1 MIGLAKLAAAV
12 ALLALVRQGQD
23 PAKLL
28 QLEQK
33 FREQTDP
40 VHRAK
45 ALAKLASGEIRAAQE
60 EIRAGQTDQ
69 ALGRLDRFRD
79 DAREVYQA
87 LQASGINAVKRPAG
101 FQELQIA
108 LRESVR
114 RLRDIIFGLSLERRG
129 GFVTAQQDLDQI
141 NNQLLQDL
149 FPPPPPPKPRRKRH
163 ARLPRSLAPRAPS

>member
-1 MIGLAKLAAAV
+1 VIGLAKLAAAV
-12 ALLALVRQGQD
+12 ALLALVSQGQD

-60 EIRAGQTDQ
+60 EIRTGQPDQ
-69 ALGRLDRFRD
+69 ALSRLDRFRD
-79 DAREVYQA
+79 NARDVYQA

-114 RLRDIIFGLSLERRG
+114 RMRDVIFGLSLERRG
-129 GFVTAQQDLDQI
+129 GFVTVQQDLDRI

-149 FPPPPPPKPRRKRH
+149 FPPPPPPKPKKKKH
-163 ARLPRSLAPRAPS
+163 AGLGGALGPRAPA